1 MVAIVEI
8 LLTPENIDHCK
19 VVEELSPSI
28 TEINYLRR
36 TLRGAWVIP
45 LRFCHTKGTIAHG
58 GTISFILDTSM
69 FLLLSALSNN
79 EKGGLS
85 LGLNIQFFNACKPGK
100 VDVYSK
106 MIKEGK
112 NIVFGSCDLYQGD
125 DIVASGT
132 QQMKVFR
139 NSKELNFNTFFSENV
154 THIR

>member
-1 MVAIVEI
+1 M
-8 LLTPENIDHCK
+8 TPENIDHCK

-36 TLRGAWVIP
+36 TLRGHWMIP

-139 NSKELNFNTFFSENV
+139 NSKDLSLNMFFSENI
-154 THIR
+154 TYIR